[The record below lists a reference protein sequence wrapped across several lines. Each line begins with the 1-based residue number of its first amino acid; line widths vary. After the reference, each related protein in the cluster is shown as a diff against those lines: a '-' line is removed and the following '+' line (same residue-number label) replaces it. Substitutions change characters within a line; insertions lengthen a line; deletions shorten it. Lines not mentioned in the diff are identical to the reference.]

1 MTSCGGSAVQLDIVL
16 ASNTTSNVLKKIST
30 DMQLGLSTGVYFV
43 LDELKALPISID
55 DTVSGGDNYAEPSLS
70 GIGSDPL
77 QDEFKISTS
86 SLKSG
91 SYYRIKMIAKDA
103 NGATTH
109 TGVADCPLKISLK
122 DQNTVKICFG
132 ENNPSNPPV
141 CPGLTAFTDCP
152 GL

>member
-1 MTSCGGSAVQLDIVL
+1 MTSCGGSSVQLDIVL
-16 ASNTTSNVLKKIST
+16 SSNTTTNVLKKIST
-30 DMQLGLSTGVYFV
+30 DMQLGLSAGVYFV
-43 LDELKALPISID
+43 LDELKALPVSID
-55 DTVSGGDNYAEPSLS
+55 DTVAGGGNYVEPSLS

-77 QDEFKISTS
+77 QSSFKITTS
-86 SLKSG
+86 SLNSG

-103 NGATTH
+103 NGAITH

-122 DQNTVKICFG
+122 DQNIVKICFG

-141 CPGLTAFTDCP
+141 CPGLTPFNECP